1 MIYTSGSTGAPK
13 GVAVSHAGM
22 ASLAEGH
29 RRLLAAGAGA
39 GAGRGRVAQFASPG
53 FDTFGWEWTMA
64 LLTGAALVIVPGQ
77 ERLGAGL
84 GGFLARAG
92 VTHVTLPPAVLA
104 VSDERVVPGSVTVVA
119 AGEACPPGVMAR
131 WAAGRVMFNSYGP
144 TETTIDVTLWR
155 CDAGAGVVAI
165 GSPVANTRVF
175 VLDEWLDPVPAGVAG
190 ELYAAGAGLARGY
203 LGRAGL
209 TGERFVACPLG
220 RRVSGCT
227 GPGTWRSGQ
236 RMAPWCSRAGRMS
249 R

>member
-1 MIYTSGSTGAPK
+1 MPAGAADVAGLVLDDPGPAPATGPRREPWPTPRRDGRPLRAGHPAWVIYTSGSTGAPK

-92 VTHVTLPPAVLA
+92 ITHVTLPPAVLA

-119 AGEACPPGVMAR
+119 AGEACPRG
-131 WAAGRVMFNSYGP
+131 G
-144 TETTIDVTLWR
+144 D
-155 CDAGAGVVAI
+155 GAVG
-165 GSPVANTRVF
+165 G
-175 VLDEWLDPVPAGVAG
+175 
-190 ELYAAGAGLARGY
+190 
-203 LGRAGL
+203 
-209 TGERFVACPLG
+209 
-220 RRVSGCT
+220 
-227 GPGTWRSGQ
+227 GPGDVQ
-236 RMAPWCSRAGRMS
+236 FVRADRDHD
-249 R
+249 